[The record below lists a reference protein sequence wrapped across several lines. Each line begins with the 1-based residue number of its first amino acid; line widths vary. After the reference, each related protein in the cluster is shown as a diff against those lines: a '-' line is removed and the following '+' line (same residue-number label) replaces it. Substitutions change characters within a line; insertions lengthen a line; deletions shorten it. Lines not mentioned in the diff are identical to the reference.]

1 MEASELVLALFS
13 SVMTAVVGALATAV
27 KIHRERERKADA
39 KFDAEHVLLLQGM
52 RALMKSELFRLH
64 AEYVQVGKPVPL
76 DIKEQANSVHEVYAG
91 LGGNGVGTH
100 LWRELMDAHASETKE
115 DSDD

>member
-1 MEASELVLALFS
+1 MSRLKAVALVLS
-13 SVMTAVVGALATAV
+13 GALGAAV
-27 KIHRERERKADA
+27 KMHKERERKADA
-39 KFDAEHVLLLQGM
+39 KFDAEHYLLLQGM

-64 AEYVQVGKPVPL
+64 AEYVQTGKPVPL

-100 LWRELMDAHASETKE
+100 LWKELMDAHAS
-115 DSDD
+115 D

>member
-1 MEASELVLALFS
+1 MEASEVLLAVFS
-13 SVMTAVVGALATAV
+13 AVMTAVVGALAASV
-27 KIHRERERKADA
+27 RKYKERERKADA
-39 KFDAEHVLLLQGM
+39 KFDAEHELLLNGM

-64 AEYVQVGKPVPL
+64 ADYVQTGKPVPL

-100 LWRELMDAHASETKE
+100 LWRELMDAHASE
-115 DSDD
+115 

>member
-1 MEASELVLALFS
+1 MEASEVFLALFS
-13 SVMTAVVGALATAV
+13 VVMTAVVGALGAAV
-27 KIHRERERKADA
+27 KMHKERERKADA
-39 KFDAEHVLLLQGM
+39 KFDAEHDLLLQGM

-64 AEYVQVGKPVPL
+64 AEYVQTGKTVPL

-100 LWRELMDAHASETKE
+100 LWKELMDAHT
-115 DSDD
+115 SD

>member
-1 MEASELVLALFS
+1 MEASEVFLALFS
-13 SVMTAVVGALATAV
+13 VVMTAVVGALGAAV
-27 KIHRERERKADA
+27 KMHKERERKADA
-39 KFDAEHVLLLQGM
+39 KFDAEHDLLLQGM

-64 AEYVQVGKPVPL
+64 AEYVQTGKTVPL

-100 LWRELMDAHASETKE
+100 LWQELMDAHAS
-115 DSDD
+115 D

>member
-1 MEASELVLALFS
+1 MEASEVFLALFS
-13 SVMTAVVGALATAV
+13 VVMTAVVGALVAAV
-27 KIHRERERKADA
+27 KMHKERERKADA
-39 KFDAEHVLLLQGM
+39 KFDAEHDLLLQGM

-64 AEYVQVGKPVPL
+64 AEYVQTGKPVPF

-100 LWRELMDAHASETKE
+100 LWQELMDAHAS
-115 DSDD
+115 D

>member
-1 MEASELVLALFS
+1 MREKGEHMAFNEEEEGKLRAIIAIFDGQAPSLSSDVAAKCPALF
-13 SVMTAVVGALATAV
+13 
-27 KIHRERERKADA
+27 
-39 KFDAEHVLLLQGM
+39 AEWDGDGHAYAEGE

-64 AEYVQVGKPVPL
+64 AEYVQTGKPVPL

-100 LWRELMDAHASETKE
+100 LWQELMDAHAS
-115 DSDD
+115 D

>member
-1 MEASELVLALFS
+1 MEASEVFLALFS
-13 SVMTAVVGALATAV
+13 AVMTAVVGALGAAV
-27 KIHRERERKADA
+27 KMHKERERKADA
-39 KFDAEHVLLLQGM
+39 KFDAEHDLLLQGM

-64 AEYVQVGKPVPL
+64 AEYVQTGKLVPL

-100 LWRELMDAHASETKE
+100 LWKELMDAHAS
-115 DSDD
+115 D

>member
-1 MEASELVLALFS
+1 MEASEVFLALFS
-13 SVMTAVVGALATAV
+13 AVMTAVVGALGAAV
-27 KIHRERERKADA
+27 KMHKERERKADA
-39 KFDAEHVLLLQGM
+39 KFDAEHDLLLQGM

-64 AEYVQVGKPVPL
+64 EEYVQTGKPIPL

-100 LWRELMDAHASETKE
+100 LWKELMDAHAS
-115 DSDD
+115 D

>member
-1 MEASELVLALFS
+1 MEASEVFLALFS
-13 SVMTAVVGALATAV
+13 VVMTAVVGALGAAV
-27 KIHRERERKADA
+27 KMHKERERKADA
-39 KFDAEHVLLLQGM
+39 KFDAEHDLLLQGM

-64 AEYVQVGKPVPL
+64 AEYVQTGKPVSL

-100 LWRELMDAHASETKE
+100 LWQELMDAHV
-115 DSDD
+115 SD

>member
-1 MEASELVLALFS
+1 MEASEVFLALFS
-13 SVMTAVVGALATAV
+13 VVMTAVVGALGAAV
-27 KIHRERERKADA
+27 KMHKERERKADA
-39 KFDAEHVLLLQGM
+39 KFDAEHDLLLQSM

-64 AEYVQVGKPVPL
+64 AEYVQTGKHVPL

-100 LWRELMDAHASETKE
+100 LWQELMDAHAS
-115 DSDD
+115 D

>member
-1 MEASELVLALFS
+1 MEASEVFLALFS
-13 SVMTAVVGALATAV
+13 AVMTAVVGALGAAV
-27 KIHRERERKADA
+27 KMHKERERKADA
-39 KFDAEHVLLLQGM
+39 KFDAEHDLLLQGM

-64 AEYVQVGKPVPL
+64 AEYVQTDKPVPL

-100 LWRELMDAHASETKE
+100 LWKELMDAHAS
-115 DSDD
+115 D